1 MLERT
6 RPAFLQGQKMKT
18 KRKPITNKELGER
31 TDILMMELQKQSHAI
46 DTLFMTISHYIEMN
60 GDSDK
65 IREFIIKQNE
75 EAEDVRTELQESGS

>member
-1 MLERT
+1 
-6 RPAFLQGQKMKT
+6 MKT

-31 TDILMMELQKQSHAI
+31 TDILMMEIQKQNHAI

-65 IREFIIKQNE
+65 IRKFITKQNE
-75 EAEDVRTELQESGS
+75 EAEDVRPELQESGS

>member
-1 MLERT
+1 
-6 RPAFLQGQKMKT
+6 MKT

-31 TDILMMELQKQSHAI
+31 TDILMMEIQKQNHAI

-65 IREFIIKQNE
+65 IREFITKQNE
-75 EAEDVRTELQESGS
+75 EAKDVRPELQKSSS

>member
-1 MLERT
+1 
-6 RPAFLQGQKMKT
+6 MKT

-31 TDILMMELQKQSHAI
+31 TDILMMEIQKQNHAI

-65 IREFIIKQNE
+65 IREFITKQNE
-75 EAEDVRTELQESGS
+75 EAKDVRPELQESGS

>member
-1 MLERT
+1 
-6 RPAFLQGQKMKT
+6 MKS

-31 TDILMMELQKQSHAI
+31 TDILMIEIQKQNHAI

-65 IREFIIKQNE
+65 IREFITKQNE
-75 EAEDVRTELQESGS
+75 EVEDVRSELQESGS